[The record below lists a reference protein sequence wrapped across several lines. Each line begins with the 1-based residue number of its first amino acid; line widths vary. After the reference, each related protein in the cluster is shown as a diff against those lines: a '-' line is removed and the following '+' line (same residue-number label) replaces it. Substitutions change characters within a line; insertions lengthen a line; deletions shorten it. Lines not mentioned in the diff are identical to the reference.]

1 VFRRKSAE
9 STVVDAPSLVKEVG
23 KGRATPKRREV
34 EAANKARAKTPAGR
48 KERAA
53 AQRSQRTESSA
64 RMREAMKTGDERYLP
79 ARDRGPVKRFVR
91 DWIDSHFL
99 VAEIILPLLI
109 IALVLGYVGN
119 RDLAVIGELVV
130 LLLILVVVVSS
141 VIMRFALRRELA
153 RRFPG
158 QSYQGVTYYAIM
170 RSLQVR
176 FLRMPKPQVKM
187 GDTLRDTYR

>member
-9 STVVDAPSLVKEVG
+9 PTVIDAPTLLKEGG
-23 KGRATPKRREV
+23 KGRPTPKRREV
-34 EAANKARAKTPAGR
+34 EAANKARTKTPTTR
-48 KERAA
+48 RERAA
-53 AQRSQRTESSA
+53 ALRQSRTETSA
-64 RMREAMKTGDERYLP
+64 KTREAMRTGDERYLP

-91 DWIDSHFL
+91 DWIDSHFM

-109 IALVLGYVGN
+109 VALVLGYVGN
-119 RDLAVIGELVV
+119 RDLAVIGELVM
-130 LLLILVVVVSS
+130 LLLILVTIVNS
-141 VIMRFALRRELA
+141 VIMRFALRRELT

-158 QSYQGVTYYAIM
+158 QSYQGTTYYAVM

-187 GDTLRDTYR
+187 GDTLPETYR